1 MSDNRISPVET
12 NSNNAFNSKESF
24 SAEFVLS
31 LITEFNAMFNYNEFL
46 KLFEEPNNH
55 DLEQSRVIK
64 ELKKLLDNNSDFV
77 ISLPKGTH
85 LYRAR
90 VISDEELNSPKSTLS
105 VEKNDNNYHFT
116 GFDYYNSKEPPL
128 GKSPGQR
135 NNYSGASYMYLA
147 EDKYSAC
154 VETKPP
160 FKQLISV
167 AEFETKRDLRLFDF
181 AEDHKV
187 IESLSN
193 DNNIFVH
200 IPILITKLMSQ
211 FSVPVQDEK
220 AYYPSQ
226 YVSDY
231 IRKYGFDGVKYRSWC
246 STGFCYTI
254 FNCCENNIGFVSSEI
269 VLANACQ
276 YSLYDLNTS
285 KRIDAPDGFD
295 SYFKM
300 DSESISEIKEKVY
313 NQLKK
318 QQKKRTDST
327 ETAATD

>member
-1 MSDNRISPVET
+1 MSDNETIPVET
-12 NSNNAFNSKESF
+12 NGNNAFNSRESLVSF
-24 SAEFVLS
+24 TSVS
-31 LITEFNAMFNYNEFL
+31 NANFYYNEFL
-46 KLFEEPNNH
+46 KLFEKPNNH
-55 DLEQSRVIK
+55 DLEQSKVIK
-64 ELKKLLDNNSDFV
+64 ELKKLLDNNSEFV

-90 VISDEELNSPKSTLS
+90 VISNEELNSQESTLS
-105 VEKNDNNYHFT
+105 AEKKDNNYHFG
-116 GFDYYNSKEPPL
+116 GFDYYGSKEPPL

-135 NNYSGASYMYLA
+135 NNYSGASYLYLA

-160 FKQLISV
+160 FKHLISV
-167 AEFETKRDLRLFDF
+167 AEFETKKDLRLFDF
-181 AEDHKV
+181 ADDRKF
-187 IESLSN
+187 IEPFLIV
-193 DNNIFVH
+193 DNIYVH
-200 IPILITKLMSQ
+200 IPTLITNLMSQ

-220 AYYPSQ
+220 SYYPSQ

-231 IRKYGFDGVKYRSWC
+231 IRKYGFDGVKYRSWS

-276 YSLYDLNTS
+276 YSLYELNTD
-285 KRIDAPDGFD
+285 KRINAPEGFD
-295 SYFKM
+295 SYFEM
-300 DSESISEIKEKVY
+300 DNKSIEEVKEKVY
-313 NQLKK
+313 NQL
-318 QQKKRTDST
+318 KKRTDST